1 MILRIALVGMM
12 VLGLLGFG
20 TVAWVSTHPP
30 APHAAA
36 AVVPPPPPPP
46 PPPAKVKLLVAA
58 HALRAGSLI
67 KPEDLGVQEILQAQ
81 EPRGASPETP
91 AARASLFGAM
101 VRRSLAAGEP
111 VIEGDVM
118 RPGDHG
124 FLAAVLGPNMRA
136 MTVGVDLI
144 SGSAGL
150 IWPGDHVDVILTQAI
165 DAKLEPGR
173 RVAAETVL
181 ADVRVIAIDQ
191 HLVRGATADGPD
203 PKAARTVSLEV
214 TPAQAERL
222 AVAGRIGQL
231 SLIVRS
237 AEQAAEKPDQP
248 APAGA
253 AVNSTGVTWAA
264 DVSPALG
271 QGIREPHPDSSTVR
285 VFQGNADGKE
295 FHF

>member
-1 MILRIALVGMM
+1 MILRITLVGMM

-46 PPPAKVKLLVAA
+46 PPKVKLLIAA

-67 KPEDLGVQEILQAQ
+67 KPEDLGVQEMLQAQ
-81 EPRGASPETP
+81 EPRGASQETP
-91 AARASLFGAM
+91 AARAALFGAM
-101 VRRSLAAGEP
+101 VRRSLAPGEP

-118 RPGDHG
+118 HPGDHG
-124 FLAAVLGPNMRA
+124 FLAAVLGPGMRA

-181 ADVRVIAIDQ
+181 ANVRVIAIDQ
-191 HLVRGATADGPD
+191 HLVQGATADGPD

-237 AEQAAEKPDQP
+237 AEQAAEKSDQP

-253 AVNSTGVTWAA
+253 VVPNPAGVTWAA

-271 QGIREPHPDSSTVR
+271 QGIHDPHPDSSTVR
-285 VFQGNADGKE
+285 VFQGNSDGKE